1 MPLIDKRVLEHITDL
16 SRITL
21 RGKESMTDMQEIV
34 SYVDSLRGVGA
45 ESAVHG
51 HAPVENAVRED
62 AYDAAS
68 HLSGEAARGAFPAER
83 DGYLAV
89 LKIL

>member
-1 MPLIDKRVLEHITDL
+1 MSLIDKHLLEHITDL

-21 RGKESMTDMQEIV
+21 RGKESMTDMQEVV

-45 ESAVHG
+45 ERVVKEHVL
-51 HAPVENAVRED
+51 VENAVRED
-62 AYDAAS
+62 AYDAVR

-89 LKIL
+89 PKIL